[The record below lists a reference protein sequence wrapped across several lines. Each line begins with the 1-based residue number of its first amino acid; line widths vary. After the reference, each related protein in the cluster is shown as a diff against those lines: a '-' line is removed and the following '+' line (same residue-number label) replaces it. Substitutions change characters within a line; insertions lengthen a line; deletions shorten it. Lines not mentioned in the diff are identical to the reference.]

1 MKGLSEWATAS
12 LLLHPPALLAA
23 MHHALLK
30 ISTLHGIQKR
40 CSIFVIAK
48 VPSCSSPALHLNDIY
63 EKENT
68 QTLSAICPKIFST
81 AFRMNSFI
89 RVPEHLSLLKRTVNS
104 GGCIGTILP
113 TRSNL
118 AEEICANAVSAGTH
132 DPRFSAVETSEL
144 DELVY
149 DVDVLSTP
157 ERISLPDE
165 LDPARY
171 GVIVSTLDGRRGLL
185 LPDLDGVN
193 TVDEQLSIAARKGG
207 IDLADSNIQLERF
220 TVTRYV

>member
-1 MKGLSEWATAS
+1 M
-12 LLLHPPALLAA
+12 
-23 MHHALLK
+23 
-30 ISTLHGIQKR
+30 
-40 CSIFVIAK
+40 
-48 VPSCSSPALHLNDIY
+48 
-63 EKENT
+63 
-68 QTLSAICPKIFST
+68 
-81 AFRMNSFI
+81 
-89 RVPEHLSLLKRTVNS
+89 
-104 GGCIGTILP
+104 P

-171 GVIVSTLDGRRGLL
+171 GVIVSTPDVRRGLL

-207 IDLADSNIQLERF
+207 IDLAVSIIQLERF